1 MEKIRRF
8 LPHFALLLV
17 GAIWGSSNVIIKDA
31 VSQVPSA
38 FLIALRCTLS
48 SAVLAAIFHK
58 KLKSIGKAEML
69 GGAIIGLCLFLAYYL
84 QTCSLYFSDPGKCG
98 FLASIY
104 CVIVPFLGWAI
115 TRQPPAFRNIAAA
128 VLCLVG
134 VVLCS
139 VNGAFRIA
147 WGDIMAL
154 ISGIFYAAHIITI
167 GKFGEG
173 KDPVVMTVL
182 QFAFAGLYAW
192 GVAMLTESDRMA
204 VPVSAIVDILYLAL
218 VCTGVAMLLQNIGQK
233 QVPANTASILM
244 STEGV
249 LISVLAGYE
258 TVNIRLLLGFALI
271 FAAILFSE
279 LKPKEDTTVH
289 E

>member
-1 MEKIRRF
+1 
-8 LPHFALLLV
+8 
-17 GAIWGSSNVIIKDA
+17 
-31 VSQVPSA
+31 
-38 FLIALRCTLS
+38 
-48 SAVLAAIFHK
+48 
-58 KLKSIGKAEML
+58 
-69 GGAIIGLCLFLAYYL
+69 
-84 QTCSLYFSDPGKCG
+84 
-98 FLASIY
+98 
-104 CVIVPFLGWAI
+104 
-115 TRQPPAFRNIAAA
+115 
-128 VLCLVG
+128 
-134 VVLCS
+134 
-139 VNGAFRIA
+139 
-147 WGDIMAL
+147 MAL

-204 VPVSAIVDILYLAL
+204 VPASAIVDILYLAL

-244 STEGV
+244 STESLFGV

-279 LKPKEDTTVH
+279 LKPKEETTVH

>member
-1 MEKIRRF
+1 
-8 LPHFALLLV
+8 
-17 GAIWGSSNVIIKDA
+17 
-31 VSQVPSA
+31 
-38 FLIALRCTLS
+38 
-48 SAVLAAIFHK
+48 
-58 KLKSIGKAEML
+58 
-69 GGAIIGLCLFLAYYL
+69 
-84 QTCSLYFSDPGKCG
+84 
-98 FLASIY
+98 
-104 CVIVPFLGWAI
+104 
-115 TRQPPAFRNIAAA
+115 
-128 VLCLVG
+128 
-134 VVLCS
+134 
-139 VNGAFRIA
+139 
-147 WGDIMAL
+147 MAL